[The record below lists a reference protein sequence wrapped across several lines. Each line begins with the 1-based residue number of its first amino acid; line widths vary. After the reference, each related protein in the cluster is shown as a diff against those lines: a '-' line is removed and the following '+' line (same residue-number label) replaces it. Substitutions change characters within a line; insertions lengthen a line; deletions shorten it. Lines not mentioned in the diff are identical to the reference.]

1 MPLLTPG
8 KEKEL
13 MAAIDEARQRTRNE
27 MAMRVGEK
35 SAASSPRPG
44 FFESCA
50 NPVCRSGWLHLWRS
64 RTAPLVEGGW
74 SCSPECTQSLVA
86 AALRREMDG
95 WGGPVETH
103 RHRIPLGLLMM
114 RQGWITSEH
123 LRKAVEA
130 QKTAGG
136 GRLGYWLVRQQGVG
150 EPLVTRALA
159 MQWGCPVL
167 GMEFHDAEGLTP
179 LVPRLF
185 VDAFGALPLRV
196 AAGKILYLGFEDRLD
211 PVLALALERMTGLRV
226 ESGVVQESLFR
237 PAHTRILAA
246 RFPST
251 ELIEAVS
258 EPVLAEAISR
268 RLERFKPVDSRLI
281 RVHDCFWM
289 RLWKKKQTGPMP
301 DADSV
306 QDLICTIRAQ

>member
-1 MPLLTPG
+1 
-8 KEKEL
+8 
-13 MAAIDEARQRTRNE
+13 MAAIDEARLRTRNE
-27 MAMRVGEK
+27 MAARAGERP
-35 SAASSPRPG
+35 ASPRPG

-50 NPVCRSGWLHLWRS
+50 NPACRSGWLHLWRS

-130 QKTAGG
+130 QKAAGG

-150 EPLVTRALA
+150 EHLVTRALA

-226 ESGVVQESLFR
+226 ENGVVQESLFR

-281 RVHDCFWM
+281 RVHDCFWV